1 MPSWLLSRLPAV
13 LLSTLRMT
21 SAEALQPPPAMPS
34 RAAVDSLLTRLVDG
48 PRIPGISAG
57 RIVDGSRQLWVA
69 GRLDATRPDRVQTD
83 TRFEI
88 GSITKVFT
96 GVLLADMVVRGE
108 VSLDD
113 PVARHLPSGIAM
125 PTYRGAGITL
135 RHLATHTSGLPGV
148 PDNLSLGSDDPYADF
163 DRTRLGE
170 FLGRHQLR
178 RPPGQAFEYS
188 NLGSGLLGVA
198 LAHRAGV
205 SYADLLTARI
215 LEPLGMARPVVG
227 LAGVHPAGMAAGHD
241 GMGRPTSA
249 WRFDALASA
258 GALLATPDD
267 LLTFAAAALDTTTGP
282 LAKAMALSQ
291 REWFRIDSASSV
303 GLGWQRAHRDRRV
316 ALWHDGGTGGF
327 RSMMLVEPTRRR
339 AAVAF
344 VNAIWSPE
352 ALAIHLLDQA
362 VPMPAPP
369 PLPNTVTVAPDRLA
383 RYPGVYRLTDQF
395 SITITPWGTEGLH
408 LQATGQQR
416 FRIYP
421 SSNTTFFLTEVEA
434 KITFELDASGRVA
447 GLVLQQGGVDQRAAR
462 AP

>member
-1 MPSWLLSRLPAV
+1 MPRWLLSRLTALMLP
-13 LLSTLRMT
+13 TLRIP
-21 SAEALQPPPAMPS
+21 AAAALQPPPAIPS
-34 RAAVDSLLTRLVDG
+34 PSAVDSLLTRLVG
-48 PRIPGISAG
+48 SPRIPGISAG

-69 GRLDATRPDRVQTD
+69 GRLDATRPDRVRID

-96 GVLLADMVVRGE
+96 GVLLADMVVRAE

-113 PVARHLPSGIAM
+113 PVARHLPSTITV
-125 PTYRGAGITL
+125 PTFRGAEITL

-148 PDNLSLGSDDPYADF
+148 PDNLSIGSDDPYADF
-163 DRTRLGE
+163 DRTRLGA
-170 FLGRHQLR
+170 FLARHQLR
-178 RPPGQAFEYS
+178 RAPGQTFEYS

-198 LAHRAGV
+198 LAYRAGV
-205 SYADLLTARI
+205 RYADLLQARI
-215 LEPLGMARPVVG
+215 LEPLGMARPLVG
-227 LAGVHPAGMAAGHD
+227 LVGVHPAGMAGGHD
-241 GMGRPTSA
+241 GMGRPAPA

-282 LAKAMALSQ
+282 LANAMALSQ

-303 GLGWQRAHRDRRV
+303 GLGWQRAHRDHRV

-327 RSMMLVEPTRRR
+327 RTMMLVEPSRRR
-339 AAVAF
+339 ASVAF

-352 ALAIHLLDQA
+352 ALAIHLLDRA
-362 VPMPAPP
+362 VPVPTPP
-369 PLPNTVTVAPDRLA
+369 PLPNTVTVPPDLLA
-383 RYPGVYRLTDQF
+383 RYPGVCRLTDQF
-395 SITITPWGTEGLH
+395 SITITPWAAEGLH

-416 FRIYP
+416 FRVYP

-434 KITFELDASGRVA
+434 KITFEMDASGRPA
-447 GLVLQQGGVDQRAAR
+447 ALILRQGGIDQRATR
-462 AP
+462 IP